1 MEILGD
7 PLPRQ
12 WRVTLK
18 DGSVVGIWADS
29 YGEGD
34 GHVTFEILAEASLEE
49 QADRNLTISGTTPSN
64 PVRIMFVVARFPL
77 AAVAD
82 IATGQ
87 WGA

>member
-12 WRVTLK
+12 WRVTLR
-18 DGSVVGIWADS
+18 DGSVVGVWADS
-29 YGEGD
+29 YGERE
-34 GHVTFEILAEASLEE
+34 GHFTFEILADASAGE
-49 QADRNLTISGTTPSN
+49 QTDRNLMISGKTPSN
-64 PVRIMFVVARFPL
+64 PVRIMFVVARFPA

-87 WGA
+87 WDA